1 MIRRCLLIATTLAA
15 SLNTVTA
22 AAQDG
27 AFEVPPAKVEVA
39 VAQLRQMAPVVD
51 IPGTIVSRNDSRVAA
66 EVRGVLSWLAEIGD
80 AVKKGEAIARI
91 DPRLLE
97 VELKRAQ
104 ANVAR
109 LKSDHDYRERQLART
124 EELATKNNASATL
137 VDESRALRDQAG
149 HLVADALAQAE
160 RAQLDLDRTVIRA
173 AFAGHVTQRLA
184 SVGEYVDVGEDVI
197 RLVDTGRI
205 EVSLPA
211 PLALT
216 PYVEVGQKIQVS
228 NNGVRREHPV
238 RAVVPVS
245 DAVSRMVEIRLSAAG
260 GDWLVGSPVQVSLP
274 SADSETLVAVP
285 RDALVERGGQSYVYK
300 VMQDGTAKQVNA
312 NIKMIVGLWVG
323 LADGIEAGD
332 QIIIRGAER
341 LSDGQALDVIASR
354 E

>member
-1 MIRRCLLIATTLAA
+1 MIRRFLFIVIAVAA
-15 SLNTVTA
+15 SLAADRA

-27 AFEVPPAKVEVA
+27 GFVAPPAKVEIA
-39 VAQLRQMAPVVD
+39 VAEMRQMAPVVD
-51 IPGTIVSRNDSRVAA
+51 IPGTVVSRNDSRVAA

-80 AVKKGEAIARI
+80 AVNAGDPIARI

-109 LKSDHDYRERQLART
+109 LRSDHDYRERQLART
-124 EELATKNNASATL
+124 EELATRNNASATL

-173 AFAGHVTQRLA
+173 AFAGHITQRLA
-184 SVGEYVDVGEDVI
+184 SVGEYIDVGEDVI

-216 PYVEVGQKIQVS
+216 PYVKVGQNVQVR
-228 NNGVRREHPV
+228 NNGVLREHPV

-245 DAVSRMVEIRLSAAG
+245 DAVSRMVEIRLSAAS

-274 SADSETLVAVP
+274 SADSEMLVAVP
-285 RDALVERGGQSYVYK
+285 RDALVERGGQSYIYK
-300 VMQDGTAKQVNA
+300 VLADGTAKQVNA
-312 NIKMIVGLWVG
+312 NIKMVVGLWVG
-323 LADGIEAGD
+323 LVDGVVAGD
-332 QIIIRGAER
+332 QVIIRGAER
-341 LSDGQALDVIASR
+341 LNDGQPLDVIASR
-354 E
+354 